1 MAEEVIKQ
9 SLGGVL
15 HSMDQLN
22 DLFEAR
28 LLKLRQEE
36 VDESDIRRLEQGVLA
51 MKDAGRL
58 YVTWADHF
66 IDRLNETEMYD
77 EMLE

>member
-1 MAEEVIKQ
+1 MAEEPIKQ
-9 SLGGVL
+9 SLGEVL
-15 HSMDQLN
+15 QSMDRLN
-22 DLFEAR
+22 GVFESS
-28 LLKLRQEE
+28 LVKLRQEG

-66 IDRLNETEMYD
+66 IERLNQNEILD
-77 EMLE
+77 EMID